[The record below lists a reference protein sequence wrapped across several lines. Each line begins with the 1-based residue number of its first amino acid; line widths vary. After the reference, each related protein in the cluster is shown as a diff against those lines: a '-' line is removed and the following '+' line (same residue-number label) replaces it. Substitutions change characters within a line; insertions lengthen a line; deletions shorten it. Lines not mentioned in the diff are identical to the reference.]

1 MVTQATVLHPKLHF
15 LNKSFLECFF
25 FSGTSTE
32 IQHDVSYKAKFMAA
46 VRLWRKRDEEKRVW
60 EMYFCIASI
69 YLWKLCCEGIVL
81 V

>member
-1 MVTQATVLHPKLHF
+1 MFSGMFVVV
-15 LNKSFLECFF
+15 

-60 EMYFCIASI
+60 GMVFLHCIHLFMEI
-69 YLWKLCCEGIVL
+69 ML
-81 V
+81 